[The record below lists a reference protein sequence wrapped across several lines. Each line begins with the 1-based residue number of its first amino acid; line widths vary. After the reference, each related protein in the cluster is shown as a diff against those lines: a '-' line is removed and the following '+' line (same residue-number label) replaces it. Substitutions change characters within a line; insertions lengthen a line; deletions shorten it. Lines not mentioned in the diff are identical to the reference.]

1 MNFYDFRQQNYHFF
15 LINHKEF
22 FIIFA
27 HLTKADGRK
36 LFPLWT
42 RNR

>member
-22 FIIFA
+22 LYYFCTFN
-27 HLTKADGRK
+27 K
-36 LFPLWT
+36 
-42 RNR
+42 NRWQKIVSIVDKK